1 MDEEQ
6 IPAPAAPAVL
16 PAAPVNNSV
25 KLPAF
30 WPANIAAW
38 FSSVEGI
45 FELRGITS
53 QRAQYFNVLAALPE
67 STVVLIADLVET
79 SPLPADPFDQL
90 KGRLVTAHQLTDI
103 QRVEKLLALP
113 PLGKQKPSELLA
125 EMVRICPR
133 GEENSVFFNCHF
145 LQKLPRELRIL
156 LSETDMS
163 DKRQLSAKADQIWAH
178 NAQLHHDTVAAIAP
192 EPEVPDASVVAVQGG
207 RFNRGGRG
215 VQRGS
220 GLGRG
225 RGRGRGAAAG
235 NGGGPVGGGQ
245 AGTPT
250 PLKLARQAS
259 GLCFFHFQFGDRAN
273 SCTEPCSWQGN

>member
-1 MDEEQ
+1 
-6 IPAPAAPAVL
+6 L
-16 PAAPVNNSV
+16 
-25 KLPAF
+25 
-30 WPANIAAW
+30 
-38 FSSVEGI
+38 
-45 FELRGITS
+45 
-53 QRAQYFNVLAALPE
+53 
-67 STVVLIADLVET
+67 
-79 SPLPADPFDQL
+79 
-90 KGRLVTAHQLTDI
+90 
-103 QRVEKLLALP
+103 
-113 PLGKQKPSELLA
+113 ELLA
-125 EMVRICPR
+125 ELVRICPR

-178 NAQLHHDTVAAIAP
+178 NAQLHHDTVAAVAP
-192 EPEVPDASVVAVQGG
+192 ELWVLDASVAAIQGG

-215 VQRGS
+215 VQHGS
-220 GLGRG
+220 GLGHG
-225 RGRGRGAAAG
+225 RGRAAAAG
-235 NGGGPVGGGQ
+235 GGSGGQ

>member
-6 IPAPAAPAVL
+6 IPALEAPAPL
-16 PAAPVNNSV
+16 ADTVNNSV

-30 WPANIAAW
+30 WSANIVGW

-53 QRAQYFNVLAALPE
+53 QQAKYFNVLAALPE
-67 STVVLIADLVET
+67 STVVLIVDLVET
-79 SPLPADPFDQL
+79 SPLPADPFEQL
-90 KGRLVTAHQLTDI
+90 KGQLVTTHQLTDI
-103 QRVEKLLALP
+103 QWVEKLLALP

-125 EMVRICPR
+125 EMVRICHR
-133 GEENSVFFNCHF
+133 GEENSVSFICHF

-163 DKRQLSAKADQIWAH
+163 VKRQLSAKADQIWVH

-192 EPEVPDASVVAVQGG
+192 EALEALVAAIQSGS
-207 RFNRGGRG
+207 FNRGGRG
-215 VQRGS
+215 AQRS
-220 GLGRG
+220 GNSVRG
-225 RGRGRGAAAG
+225 RGRGRAVG
-235 NGGGPVGGGQ
+235 NSGGPSGGGQ
-245 AGTPT
+245 AGKPT

-259 GLCFFHFQFGDRAN
+259 GLCFFHF
-273 SCTEPCSWQGN
+273 